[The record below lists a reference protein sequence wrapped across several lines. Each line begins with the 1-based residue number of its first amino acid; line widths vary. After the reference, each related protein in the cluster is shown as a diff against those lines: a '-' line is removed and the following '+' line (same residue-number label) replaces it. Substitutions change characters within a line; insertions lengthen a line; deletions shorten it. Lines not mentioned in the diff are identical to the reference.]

1 MKEKFTSI
9 KSKLLFSV
17 TLLVLSVGLIMGY
30 YFNRNA
36 KLIFNE
42 NIRHNLET
50 VHFSYDNVIA
60 GLITKGL
67 NYGEFFINDGS
78 IKDAVLYATMTDD
91 HTKLLNI
98 LETYYKKLDL
108 NNIEYTDKNGIV
120 LARGHLPD
128 KSHDSKLNF
137 PFTKMMIE
145 TPEKHWDYEVGK
157 RGITLKFGVP
167 IFIEEKFA
175 GFIGYGY
182 YIDDK
187 FLNLIKKTLQ
197 CELVFILKQ
206 DKKIIASTLD
216 TIKIEDIKTD
226 LTEKSL
232 NGLIGSELQRKIKD
246 SAYASLYLPVRDASE
261 NIFGCLCIFKD
272 ISGNIESHQRNLQ
285 MTMLIIGIVIFTAWI
300 AFYFIARSIVN
311 PLLGSI
317 ELFNSIADGDL
328 TINIQSSRKD
338 EIGELLGSMRRMVDK
353 VREVIVDIKTVGNR
367 VNFSANQVA
376 DMSQQLS
383 SSAEEVSEGASEQA
397 ASAEEV
403 LSSMEQMSANISQ
416 NADNAIQTEKIA
428 LKTAE
433 DAGEGGKA
441 VNDTVAAIKEIA
453 EKIMII
459 EEIARQTD
467 LLALNAAIEAA
478 RAGEYGKGFAVV
490 ASEVRKLAERSK
502 QAAVRI
508 SKLSVSSVRIAEKA
522 GEMLKQIIPNVQKT
536 AELVQEISAASNE
549 QNSGAE
555 QINKA
560 IQQLDRVIQQNA
572 QASEELAATS
582 EELSSSSQEMSSVLV
597 KKLRE
602 SIAYFRTGEDKSDH
616 DKKQENADNI
626 LPEDIEKI
634 RAILNLIE
642 RRKEKNQ
649 TENISESGT
658 READSKS
665 EGYEMKMEKMSDDIY
680 DSEFEKY

>member
-1 MKEKFTSI
+1 
-9 KSKLLFSV
+9 
-17 TLLVLSVGLIMGY
+17 MGY

-36 KLIFNE
+36 KRTFNE
-42 NIRHNLET
+42 NIRHDLNT
-50 VHFSYDNVIA
+50 IHFSYDNAIS

-78 IKDAVLYATMTDD
+78 IKDALLYSASTDD
-91 HTKLLNI
+91 NKKLLNI
-98 LETYYKKLDL
+98 LESCYKRLDL
-108 NNIEYTDKNGIV
+108 NNIEYTDKQGIV

-128 KSHDSKLNF
+128 KFNDSKLNF
-137 PFTKMMIE
+137 PFTKIMTE
-145 TPEKHWDYEVGK
+145 TREKRWDYEIGK
-157 RGITLKFGVP
+157 RGITLKFGAP

-182 YIDDK
+182 YIDEK
-187 FLNLIKKTLQ
+187 FLNLIKKILQ
-197 CELVFILKQ
+197 CELLFILKQ

-232 NGLIGSELQRKIKD
+232 NGLIGSELQRKIRNIE
-246 SAYASLYLPVRDASE
+246 YASLYLPVRDASE

-272 ISGNIESHQRNLQ
+272 ITGNIESHQKNLK
-285 MTMLIIGIVIFTAWI
+285 MTILLIGIVIFMAWT

-338 EIGELLGSMRRMVDK
+338 EIGDLLDSMRIMVDK
-353 VREVIVDIKTVGNR
+353 VREAVTYIKNISSK
-367 VNFSANQVA
+367 VNLSANQVA
-376 DMSQQLS
+376 DMSLQLS
-383 SSAEEVSEGASEQA
+383 SSAEEVSQGASEQA
-397 ASAEEV
+397 ASAEEI

-416 NADNAIQTEKIA
+416 NADNAMQTEKIA

-433 DAGEGGKA
+433 NAKEGGKA
-441 VNDTVAAIKEIA
+441 VDDTVAAIKEIA

-508 SKLSVSSVRIAEKA
+508 SKLSVSSVQIAEKA
-522 GEMLKQIIPNVQKT
+522 GEMLNMIIPDVQKT
-536 AELVQEISAASNE
+536 AELVQEISTASNE

-560 IQQLDRVIQQNA
+560 VQQLDRVIQQNA

-602 SIAYFRTGEDKSDH
+602 TVAYFKTEETKQPSLPSQIMNRDKD
-616 DKKQENADNI
+616 DI
-626 LPEDIEKI
+626 LPEDIEKF
-634 RAILNLIE
+634 RAILNVIE
-642 RRKEKNQ
+642 KRREKNQ
-649 TENISESGT
+649 TVNSLEESETKETDGK
-658 READSKS
+658 AKDYK
-665 EGYEMKMEKMSDDIY
+665 MKHEKITDDIC